1 MDRRNKERIERS
13 RIMVCF
19 ITEHY
24 HLDPTALERQFY
36 ARKLNKPFVLVIFG
50 DAYVDESFFST
61 VNVIERIQVPKD
73 VPREEITTIAAK
85 RIKEL
90 LDNMKKKK

>member
-1 MDRRNKERIERS
+1 
-13 RIMVCF
+13 MVCF

-36 ARKLNKPFVLVIFG
+36 AKKLNKPFVLIIFG

-61 VNVIERIQVPKD
+61 VNVIERIEVPKVFPKD
-73 VPREEITTIAAK
+73 ETTAMVSK

>member
-1 MDRRNKERIERS
+1 
-13 RIMVCF
+13 MVCI

-24 HLDPTALERQFY
+24 HLDPTALERQIY
-36 ARKLNKPFVLVIFG
+36 AKKLNKPFVLIILG

-61 VNVIERIQVPKD
+61 VNVIERIYVPKG
-73 VPREEITTIAAK
+73 VPREEITTVAAK

-90 LDNMKKKK
+90 LDD